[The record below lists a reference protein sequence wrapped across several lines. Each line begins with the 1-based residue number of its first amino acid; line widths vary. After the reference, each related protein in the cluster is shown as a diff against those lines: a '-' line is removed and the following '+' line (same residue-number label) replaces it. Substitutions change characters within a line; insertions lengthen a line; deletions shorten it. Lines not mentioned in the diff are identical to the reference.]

1 MSSYTALTYQ
11 ITLQCEL
18 RNNSQSTPTLVI
30 EMYFICTHHIPMRD
44 TQTFQ
49 LEDLTI
55 KERTKGQTKLPKQF
69 CPTNE
74 YLYHSS
80 KIGPWSWWLN
90 RVADGIHWIVTEV
103 VRCCPVILLLSPRL
117 IPGKRKRAPRILVN
131 LRQAIWYLYKNR
143 NKRCYSNIS

>member
-1 MSSYTALTYQ
+1 MLGHRHPSSNVISYMSSYAALTYQ

-80 KIGPWSWWLN
+80 NIALWLN
-90 RVADGIHWIVTEV
+90 RVEDGIHWILTDSRED
-103 VRCCPVILLLSPRL
+103 RCCPLILLLSPCPITRH
-117 IPGKRKRAPRILVN
+117 PGKRRRAARI
-131 LRQAIWYLYKNR
+131 
-143 NKRCYSNIS
+143 